1 MAVNLEKRIAALEAK
16 VAEMEERRRKLVPRE
31 LDESPALQELQKNAI
46 QSAIEKWHL
55 TISENGGVTAAEFCE
70 LKRTFLREMEKAKR
84 ASDEREGAEVAAA
97 IEFFARTGQS
107 PPGYEISG

>member
-1 MAVNLEKRIAALEAK
+1 MKARHCRN
-16 VAEMEERRRKLVPRE
+16 RRRTQSNQR
-31 LDESPALQELQKNAI
+31 SKNA
-46 QSAIEKWHL
+46 HCGRPL
-55 TISENGGVTAAEFCE
+55 SENGGVTAAEFCE